1 MSVLLIVTFLV
12 LLCAGYVAGMTSGM
26 FGLGGGMVI
35 VPVLYLFFKL
45 SGTAT
50 HEIMHVAVGTS
61 LAVMVLTSLR
71 AILAHY
77 RSGNIDFR
85 QVLLWG
91 PCVAVGALTGS
102 ISSRWVHSDWLHI
115 GFICFFILIILNVVL
130 GKEFAQDMTKLQHQP
145 PKPWVSMPVFTGIG
159 LLSVWL
165 GIGGSVMTVPFLRRA
180 KFTMIRAAALAVALA
195 PFVAI
200 PGVIG
205 YIWAGWNAPSLP
217 AHSLGYVDLPAMVG
231 LMMGTVLGV
240 PAGVRLAKRLHDV
253 TLARAYI
260 AVLFIMLVVL
270 IL

>member
-1 MSVLLIVTFLV
+1 MSMLLVITLLILLV
-12 LLCAGYVAGMTSGM
+12 VGYLTGIVSGM

-45 SGTAT
+45 SGTSA

-77 RSGNIDFR
+77 RSGNINPR

-91 PCVAVGALTGS
+91 PCVAIGALIGS
-102 ISSRWVHSDWLHI
+102 VSSRWIHSDWLHI
-115 GFICFFILIILNVVL
+115 GFIGFFVLIILNAVL
-130 GKEFAQDMTKLQHQP
+130 GKQFTEDMSQADYQP

-165 GIGGSVMTVPFLRRA
+165 GIGGSVMTIPFLRRA
-180 KFTMIRAAALAVALA
+180 KITMVRAAALAIALA

-200 PGVIG
+200 LGVTG
-205 YIWAGWNAPSLP
+205 YIWAGWHSPDLP
-217 AHSLGYVDLPAMVG
+217 AHSLGYVDLPAMAG
-231 LMMGTVLGV
+231 LMFGTVFGV
-240 PAGVRLAKRLHDV
+240 PAGVKFAKRLEDA

-260 AVLFIMLVVL
+260 AMLFIMLVIL
-270 IL
+270 IV